1 MTSRP
6 NTDLTGQVSY
16 HEINAM
22 VRLGQRNELE
32 AYFRQFLID
41 LEAIAENDLRLGR
54 SRLVSLITILV
65 NSILE
70 IGASPDVEGHI
81 ADIAQLASDAK
92 GKNQLVETATHYLKQ
107 MNVCAKPN
115 ANRIATQMVE
125 KAKGIVH
132 IRYSENLNDEKI
144 ASEIGMSR
152 SHFRYLFKEATGI
165 PFKRYLTEMRLNI
178 ARTMLESTKSNVK
191 EVCFNVGYSDTSS
204 FYRAYRAY
212 HGVAPNTHR
221 LATL

>member
-1 MTSRP
+1 MTHLP
-6 NTDLTGQVSY
+6 MPDLSGQISY

-41 LEAIAENDLRLGR
+41 LEILAEKDLRLSQ
-54 SRLVSLITILV
+54 SRLVSLITVLV

-70 IGASPDVEGHI
+70 IGARPEVEGHI
-81 ADIAQLASDAK
+81 ADIAQLATSATNK
-92 GKNQLVETATHYLKQ
+92 EQLLEIAAHYLKH

-115 ANRIATQMVE
+115 ANRFATQIVE
-125 KAKGIVH
+125 RAKQIVQA
-132 IRYSENLNDEKI
+132 RFSENLNDEKV
-144 ASEIGMSR
+144 AAELGMSR
-152 SHFRYLFKEATGI
+152 SHFRFLFKEATGI

-178 ARTMLESTKSNVK
+178 ARTMLESTRTSVK

-212 HGVAPNTHR
+212 HGVAPITHR